1 MYNYIYI
8 YIYTYNNNWDVFF
21 DPLQKK
27 WFRKDQTIR
36 HLFHPLFV
44 HLIGCKTTTA
54 PGQNTN
60 DQLFLFTCPNTR
72 GTACPTAVSLQF
84 HTASHLT
91 FPIGDLCSLFVNCV
105 LLDEAVSISVMYN
118 SYAWN
123 EAYRVVAF
131 FPPVICTIPIVGIMD
146 IAIRLLLPSVSIY
159 MTAWTMRTRIN
170 GINFKRHGHCR
181 LLCQSNWKYRYT
193 KYVYI

>member
-1 MYNYIYI
+1 MISKGS
-8 YIYTYNNNWDVFF
+8 NNTPFILSSVRSFNR
-21 DPLQKK
+21 LQNHHSARTKHQ
-27 WFRKDQTIR
+27 WPVISVYLPQHQR
-36 HLFHPLFV
+36 HCMSHSCF
-44 HLIGCKTTTA
+44 
-54 PGQNTN
+54 
-60 DQLFLFTCPNTR
+60 
-72 GTACPTAVSLQF
+72 TAVS
-84 HTASHLT
+84 HCVT
-91 FPIGDLCSLFVNCV
+91 FNISYWGFMLIICELCFIRRGCFYIG
-105 LLDEAVSISVMYN
+105 MYN